1 MVIPFIVGFTVIP
14 LLLTPFS
21 QSTHHV
27 HPKSRAISI
36 TLARWAR
43 NRRMTSGS
51 WARSWKSAWWRPHLW
66 GAGGG
71 TGRFPVRGRYAPFC
85 SLFWDVLGNFHCII
99 VSPKKV
105 EHSQI
110 LLQWWFREIY
120 TCLHFVGEGIAHIR
134 EALTKK
140 IAHIVGS
147 LVISWLNNPI

>member
-14 LLLTPFS
+14 CYTPIVNPFFS
-21 QSTHHV
+21 VNPPCSPQKSGHFHHV
-27 HPKSRAISI
+27 GQVSKKQGDDLRQLSAELEI
-36 TLARWAR
+36 
-43 NRRMTSGS
+43 RMVKATPLGG
-51 WARSWKSAWWRPHLW
+51 W
-66 GAGGG
+66 GGK
-71 TGRFPVRGRYAPFC
+71 GRFPVRGRYAPFC

-120 TCLHFVGEGIAHIR
+120 TCLHFVGEGIAHI
-134 EALTKK
+134 
-140 IAHIVGS
+140 VGS